1 MVKKMM
7 VNRKANKMVVRV
19 CEVVDFLEYAVDNK
33 ALMSDEIISTF
44 VKEYEEYVS
53 FDEKN
58 WRSIDLIT
66 LHKLYY
72 NWNLAMELIDEL
84 KNNELVIY

>member
-19 CEVVDFLEYAVDNK
+19 SEVVDFLEYAVDNK

-44 VKEYEEYVS
+44 VKEYEEYVT

-72 NWNLAMELIDEL
+72 NWNLAMQLIDEL

>member
-19 CEVVDFLEYAVDNK
+19 SEVVDFLEYAVDNK

-66 LHKLYY
+66 LHKLYHD
-72 NWNLAMELIDEL
+72 WNVAMELIDEL